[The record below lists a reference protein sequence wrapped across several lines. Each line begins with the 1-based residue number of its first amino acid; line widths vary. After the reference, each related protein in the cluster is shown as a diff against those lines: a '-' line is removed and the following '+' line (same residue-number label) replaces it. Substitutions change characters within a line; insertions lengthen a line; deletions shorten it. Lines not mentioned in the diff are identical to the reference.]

1 MLRIYRKFMV
11 GTMCAVFLTSPLAS
25 DGAELKGDTLQTWD
39 AYVETANLKMRDR
52 AHTTFLWVD
61 ESPDRIHRVR
71 DGEILVDSIGDRNP
85 KPVPSGL
92 IHDWIGAAFIPHAK
106 LEDVLSAAR
115 DYDHYKNF
123 YQPTVADSKALGSEG
138 TCDKY
143 SMRVV
148 NKEAAE
154 TVLDGNYQ
162 ACYLQLDAKRWYS
175 IAYTT
180 SLQEV
185 RGYGRPDERDLPPGQ
200 GNGYVWRLYTF
211 TRFEER
217 DDGVY
222 VELEAM
228 ALSRDIPGAVRW
240 AVTPIVRRI
249 SKNSMLTSLRQMEE
263 AVRST
268 AAIENGIKPS
278 TVAASGHCT
287 RDRFGDQVTSC
298 L

>member
-1 MLRIYRKFMV
+1 MLRMYRKFMI
-11 GTMCAVFLTSPLAS
+11 GTMCAMFLTSPLAS
-25 DGAELKGDTLQTWD
+25 DGAELKGNTLQTWD

-61 ESPDRIHRVR
+61 ESPERIHRVR
-71 DGEILVDSIGDRNP
+71 EGEILVDSIGDRNP

-123 YQPTVADSKALGSEG
+123 YQPPVADSKALGSDG

-143 SMRVV
+143 SMRLV
-148 NKEAAE
+148 NKEAVE

-185 RGYGRPDERDLPPGQ
+185 RGYGRPDERDLPPGE

-240 AVTPIVRRI
+240 MVTPIVRRI
-249 SKNSMLTSLRQMEE
+249 SKNSMLTSLHQMEE
-263 AVRST
+263 AVRTS
-268 AAIENGIKPS
+268 AASGNGAKPS
-278 TVAASGHCT
+278 IVAASGYAPVIAS
-287 RDRFGDQVTSC
+287 RAK
-298 L
+298 

>member
-1 MLRIYRKFMV
+1 
-11 GTMCAVFLTSPLAS
+11 MCTVFLTSPLAS
-25 DGAELKGDTLQTWD
+25 DGAELKRNTLQTWD
-39 AYVETANLKMRDR
+39 AYIETANLKKRDR

-61 ESPDRIHRVR
+61 ESPDRIRRVR
-71 DGEILVDSIGDRNP
+71 DGEILVDSIGDCNP

-106 LEDVLSAAR
+106 LEAVLSAAR

-123 YQPTVADSKALGSEG
+123 YQPPVADSKALSSEG

-148 NKEAAE
+148 NKEGAE

-162 ACYLQLDAKRWYS
+162 ACYIQLDTKRWYS

-222 VELEAM
+222 VELEVM

-240 AVTPIVRRI
+240 AVTPIVR
-249 SKNSMLTSLRQMEE
+249 
-263 AVRST
+263 
-268 AAIENGIKPS
+268 
-278 TVAASGHCT
+278 
-287 RDRFGDQVTSC
+287 
-298 L
+298 

>member
-1 MLRIYRKFMV
+1 MLRTYSKLMV
-11 GTMCAVFLTSPLAS
+11 GMMCAVFLTSPLAS
-25 DGAELKGDTLQTWD
+25 DGAELKGETLQTWD

-52 AHTTFLWVD
+52 AHATFLWVD

-92 IHDWIGAAFIPHAK
+92 IHDWVGAAFISHAR
-106 LEDVLSAAR
+106 LEDVLSAAH

-123 YQPTVADSKALGSEG
+123 YQPTVADSKALGSDG

-148 NKEAAE
+148 NKEVVE
-154 TVLDGNYQ
+154 TVLDGDYQ
-162 ACYLQLDAKRWYS
+162 ACYLRLDAKRWYS

-180 SLQEV
+180 RLQEV
-185 RGYGRPDERDLPPGQ
+185 RGYGQPDERELPPGQ
-200 GNGYVWRLYTF
+200 GNGYVWRLYTI

-217 DDGVY
+217 DGGVY

-240 AVTPIVRRI
+240 AVAPVVRRI
-249 SKNSMLTSLRQMEE
+249 SKNSLLTSLHQMEE

-268 AAIENGIKPS
+268 AAAGNGSKPS
-278 TVAASGHCT
+278 TVAASGQAPAIALET
-287 RDRFGDQVTSC
+287 K
-298 L
+298 

>member
-1 MLRIYRKFMV
+1 MLSIYRKFMV
-11 GTMCAVFLTSPLAS
+11 GTMFAVFLTSPLVS

-52 AHTTFLWVD
+52 AHATFLWVD
-61 ESPDRIHRVR
+61 ESPERIHQVR
-71 DGEILVDSIGDRNP
+71 DGEILVAPVSERTP

-115 DYDHYKNF
+115 NYDHYKNF

-143 SMRVV
+143 SMRLV
-148 NKEAAE
+148 NKEAVE
-154 TVLDGNYQ
+154 TVLDGEYQ

-175 IAYTT
+175 TAYTT
-180 SLQEV
+180 RLQEV

-200 GNGYVWRLYTF
+200 GNGFVWRLYTF

-240 AVTPIVRRI
+240 AVTPVVRRI
-249 SKNSMLTSLRQMEE
+249 SKNSLLTSLRQMEE

-268 AAIENGIKPS
+268 AATGNGAKPT
-278 TVAASGHCT
+278 TVAASGDALAIAS
-287 RDRFGDQVTSC
+287 RSK
-298 L
+298 